1 MSAGMYRIPVLL
13 RSLRVGKMI
22 FAHPSSIRQ
31 FTMQTAIQING
42 PRIRDIIDLGPSQNS
57 EPSETESELTE
68 ESEVSRKKMLHEQD
82 GVIG

>member
-1 MSAGMYRIPVLL
+1 
-13 RSLRVGKMI
+13 MI

-57 EPSETESELTE
+57 EPSETESELRE
-68 ESEVSRKKMLHEQD
+68 ESEVYGNEMRPEQAY
-82 GVIG
+82 GAG